1 MPEENVEIV
10 RGHIE
15 DFNAFMRGEISSE
28 AYEGAFDP
36 AVELHW
42 HDQRVYPDEA
52 QHVQGAGEVV
62 AFTERYRDEW
72 ADLVAEPLEVS
83 EPAPGRVLVLTR
95 QSSRGRT
102 SGVPIVIH
110 FWGIW
115 TIRDGK
121 VREVEYFR
129 HRADALEAAGLST

>member
-1 MPEENVEIV
+1 MSDESLEIV
-10 RGHIE
+10 RDHLEG
-15 DFNAFMRGEISSE
+15 FNAFMRGEISSE
-28 AYEGAFDP
+28 AFGGAFDP

-42 HDQRVYPDEA
+42 HDQRVYPDMA
-52 QHVQGAGEVV
+52 QHVHGAAEIV
-62 AFTERYRDEW
+62 AFTERYRDDW
-72 ADLVAEPLEVS
+72 TDLVAEPLEMT

-95 QSSRGRT
+95 QSSRGRK

-129 HRADALEAAGLST
+129 HRADALEAAGLAE